1 LHTQQENSSNAANT
15 SLIMSSSDKAVCLLQ
30 DIIAE
35 LGSNNKL
42 CHKLKKVLSYIRLT
56 LSEQKKTERGLK

>member
-1 LHTQQENSSNAANT
+1 
-15 SLIMSSSDKAVCLLQ
+15 MSSSDKAVCLLQ